1 MDRYLP
7 ANLFLCDMLMHAH
20 TAALSNSAQLFTHEA
35 RVIYE
40 QWYLWLLLLRTL
52 GSYEGSIHLLFRPNL
67 SRAAQQGYT
76 KASLGTL
83 LHICRPHL
91 RAH

>member
-7 ANLFLCDMLMHAH
+7 ANLFLCDMLMHAC

-40 QWYLWLLLLRTL
+40 QWYLWLLLLQSL
-52 GSYEGSIHLLFRPNL
+52 GSYEGIIHLLFRPNL
-67 SRAAQQGYT
+67 SRAVQQGYT